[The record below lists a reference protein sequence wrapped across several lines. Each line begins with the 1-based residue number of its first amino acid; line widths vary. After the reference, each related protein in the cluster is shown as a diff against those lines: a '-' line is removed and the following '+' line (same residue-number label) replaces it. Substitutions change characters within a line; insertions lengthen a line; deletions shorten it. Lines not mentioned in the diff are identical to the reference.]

1 MLQMSY
7 IKMEH
12 ITKQFPGVVAL
23 KDVSVEFEKGTIT
36 ALCGENGAGKSTL
49 GKVLAGIYPHKS
61 YDGTIYVDGKVMD
74 FRNTLDAEKEKIV
87 LVHQE
92 LNLIPDLTVEE
103 NVFLGDF
110 PVKHGH
116 VDYQVMTQRTLQIFE
131 ELEIRIDPKETVR
144 NLSTSLQQM
153 VEITK
158 AIARDPEVIIFDES
172 TSSLTAKEIRVFF
185 AIMRKLKEKGVTILY
200 VSHKLEEIFEICDR
214 VIILKDGA
222 YVNEADVGA
231 IDKDT
236 LITWMVG
243 HEMSDQFPPHDKN
256 LVQAD
261 RVLLEVKNWT
271 VYKTGTAKS
280 DCIKTVDNIS
290 FRVCAGEVVGLYGL
304 MGAGRT
310 RLLNSI
316 FDREHYQ
323 SDGQLF
329 VNGKEVT
336 SRTAS
341 GSIRNGLGYVTEDR
355 RKTGLCL
362 IHSVSDNILLASL
375 RNYANKLGVLNE
387 KAGFAARE
395 EMVEKLNIKVADVN
409 SSVAKLSGG
418 NQQKVIFAKW
428 LLNNPHVLL
437 LDEPTRGIDVG
448 AKKEI
453 YSILRKLSENGVGIV
468 LVSSEIPEVMGV
480 SDRILVIKN
489 GQIAA
494 EIDREDATEELL
506 LKNAIGG

>member
-1 MLQMSY
+1 MSH
-7 IKMEH
+7 IRMEH
-12 ITKQFPGVVAL
+12 ITKRFPGVTAL
-23 KDVSVEFEKGTIT
+23 KDVSVEFQKGTIT

-49 GKVLAGIYPHKS
+49 GKVLAGIYDYRS
-61 YDGTIYVDGKVMD
+61 FEGEIYVHDRPVH

-116 VDYQVMTQRTLQIFE
+116 VDYDTMTKRTLEIFA
-131 ELEIRIDPKETVR
+131 ELEIDINPKEIVR

-158 AIARDPEVIIFDES
+158 AIARNPEVVIFDES
-172 TSSLTAKEIRVFF
+172 TSSLTAKEIKVFF
-185 AIMRKLKEKGVTILY
+185 EIMRKLKAKGVTILY

-222 YVNEADVGA
+222 YVNEADVDS
-231 IDKDT
+231 INRDT

-243 HEMSDQFPPHDKN
+243 HEMSDQFPARSQN
-256 LVQAD
+256 LVQED
-261 RVLLEVKNWT
+261 KKLFEVKNWT
-271 VYKTGTAKS
+271 VYKSGTSRA
-280 DCIKTVDNIS
+280 DNVRRVDDLS
-290 FRVCAGEVVGLYGL
+290 FHVCAGEVVGLYGL

-310 RLLNSI
+310 RLLNSL
-316 FDREHYQ
+316 FDSGHYLH
-323 SDGQLF
+323 DGHIF
-329 VNGKEVT
+329 VNGREVKN
-336 SRTAS
+336 RTAVD
-341 GSIRNGLGYVTEDR
+341 SIRSGIGYLTEDR

-375 RNYANKLGVLNE
+375 RNYANKIGCLNE
-387 KAGFAARE
+387 KKGAEARDS
-395 EMVEKLNIKVADVN
+395 MVKQLGIKVADVE
-409 SSVAKLSGG
+409 SPVAKLSGG
-418 NQQKVIFAKW
+418 NQQKVILAKW
-428 LLNNPHVLL
+428 LLNNPQVLL

-453 YSILRKLSENGVGIV
+453 YSLLRELSKAGVGIV
-468 LVSSEIPEVMGV
+468 LVSSEIPEVMHV
-480 SDRILVIKN
+480 SDRILVMKN
-489 GQIAA
+489 GKIAA
-494 EIDREDATEELL
+494 EFKRAQATEELI

>member
-1 MLQMSY
+1 MNF
-7 IKMEH
+7 IRMEH

-23 KDVSVEFEKGTIT
+23 KDVSVQFEKGTIT

-61 YDGTIYVDGKVMD
+61 YEGKIYVDDRLMD

-116 VDYQVMTQRTLQIFE
+116 VDYDTMTKRTLEIFE
-131 ELEIRIDPKETVR
+131 ELEIQINPKEIVR

-185 AIMRKLKEKGVTILY
+185 AIMRKLKAKGVTILY

-243 HEMSDQFPPHDKN
+243 HEMSGQFPPHDKN
-256 LVQAD
+256 LVQSD
-261 RVLLEVKNWT
+261 RVLMEVKDWT

-280 DCIKTVDNIS
+280 DQIKTVDGIS

-316 FDREHYQ
+316 FDREHYL
-323 SDGQLF
+323 SDGKLF
-329 VNGKEVT
+329 INGKEVT

-341 GSIRNGLGYVTEDR
+341 GAIRNGLGYVTEDR

-375 RNYANKLGVLNE
+375 RNYANALGIISD
-387 KAGFAARE
+387 KSGAAARQN
-395 EMVEKLNIKVADVN
+395 MVERLNIKVADVN

-489 GQIAA
+489 GKIVAD
-494 EIDREDATEELL
+494 IDREDATEELL

>member
-1 MLQMSY
+1 MSH

-12 ITKQFPGVVAL
+12 ITKQFPGVIAL
-23 KDVSVEFEKGTIT
+23 NDVSVEFERGTIT

-49 GKVLAGIYPHKS
+49 GKVLAGIYDHRT
-61 YDGTIYVDGKVMD
+61 YDGKV
-74 FRNTLDAEKEKIV
+74 FISGKEVHFKTTLDAEKEKIV

-103 NVFLGDF
+103 NVFLGDY

-116 VDYQVMTQRTLQIFE
+116 VDYDTMTRRTLEIFQ
-131 ELEIRIDPKETVR
+131 ELEIDIDPKAVVR
-144 NLSTSLQQM
+144 SLSTSLQQM

-172 TSSLTAKEIRVFF
+172 TSSLTSKEIKILFS
-185 AIMRKLKEKGVTILY
+185 IMRKLKEKGVTLLY

-222 YVNEADVGA
+222 YVNEASVNE
-231 IDKDT
+231 IDRDT

-243 HEMSDQFPPHDKN
+243 HEMSDQFPPHEEDVIQHDK
-256 LVQAD
+256 
-261 RVLLEVKNWT
+261 VLLEIQNWT
-271 VYKTGTAKS
+271 VYKTGTSKA
-280 DCIKTVDNIS
+280 DNLRTVDNFS
-290 FRVCAGEVVGLYGL
+290 FQVHAGEVVGLYGL

-316 FDREHYQ
+316 FDSGRYQ
-323 SDGQLF
+323 HEGKMF
-329 VNGKEVT
+329 INGKEIK
-336 SRTAS
+336 SRTALD
-341 GSIRNGLGYVTEDR
+341 SIRIGLGYVTEDR

-375 RNYANKLGVLNE
+375 RNYANQFGCLNDAKGSDARDDVIKKLG
-387 KAGFAARE
+387 
-395 EMVEKLNIKVADVN
+395 IKVANVDN
-409 SSVAKLSGG
+409 SVAKLSGG

-428 LLNNPHVLL
+428 LLNNPQVLL

-453 YSILRKLSENGVGIV
+453 YSILRKLSKAGVGIV

-480 SDRILVIKN
+480 SDRILVVKN
-489 GQIAA
+489 GRVSA
-494 EIDREDATEELL
+494 EIDRRDATEELL
-506 LKNAIGG
+506 LNHAIGG

>member
-1 MLQMSY
+1 MNF
-7 IKMEH
+7 IRMEH

-23 KDVSVEFEKGTIT
+23 KDVSVQFEKGTIT

-61 YDGTIYVDGKVMD
+61 YEGKIYVDDRLMD

-116 VDYQVMTQRTLQIFE
+116 VDYDTMTKRTLEIFE
-131 ELEIRIDPKETVR
+131 ELEIQINPKEIVR

-158 AIARDPEVIIFDES
+158 AIARNPEVIIFDES

-185 AIMRKLKEKGVTILY
+185 AIMRKLKAKGVTILY

-222 YVNEADVGA
+222 YVNEADVGT

-243 HEMSDQFPPHDKN
+243 HEMSGQFPPHDKD
-256 LVQAD
+256 LVQSD
-261 RVLLEVKNWT
+261 RVLMEVKGWT

-280 DCIKTVDNIS
+280 DQIKTVDGIS

-316 FDREHYQ
+316 FDREHYL
-323 SDGQLF
+323 SDGKLF
-329 VNGKEVT
+329 INGKEVT

-341 GSIRNGLGYVTEDR
+341 GAIRNGLGYVTEDR

-375 RNYANKLGVLNE
+375 RNYANALGIISD
-387 KAGFAARE
+387 KSGAAARQN
-395 EMVEKLNIKVADVN
+395 MVERLNIKVADVN

-489 GQIAA
+489 GKIVAD
-494 EIDREDATEELL
+494 IDREDATEELL

>member
-1 MLQMSY
+1 MSHV
-7 IKMEH
+7 KMEH
-12 ITKQFPGVVAL
+12 ITKKFPGVVAL

-49 GKVLAGIYPHKS
+49 GKVLAGIYDHKS
-61 YDGTIYVDGKVMD
+61 YEGKILIHDKEVH
-74 FRNTLDAEKEKIV
+74 FKNTLDAEKEKIV

-116 VDYQVMTQRTLQIFE
+116 VNYDEMTARTLEIFK
-131 ELEIRIDPKETVR
+131 ELEISIDPKETVR

-158 AIARDPEVIIFDES
+158 AIAREPDVVIFDES
-172 TSSLTAKEIRVFF
+172 TSSLTAKEIGVFF
-185 AIMRKLKEKGVTILY
+185 DILRKLKKKGVTILY
-200 VSHKLEEIFEICDR
+200 VSHKLEEVFEVCDR

-222 YVNEADVGA
+222 YVNEAAVKD
-231 IDKDT
+231 IDRDT

-243 HEMSDQFPPHDKN
+243 HEMSDQFPPHDKD
-256 LVQAD
+256 LIQHD
-261 RVLLEVKNWT
+261 KVLLEIKNWN
-271 VYKTGTAKS
+271 VYKTGTNKS
-280 DCIKTVDNIS
+280 DQIKTVNDMS
-290 FRVCAGEVVGLYGL
+290 FHVCAGEVVGLYGL

-316 FDREHYQ
+316 FDSEHYQ
-323 SDGQLF
+323 HDGKLF
-329 VNGKEVT
+329 VNGKEVKT
-336 SRTAS
+336 HTAS
-341 GSIRNGLGYVTEDR
+341 DAIKSGLGYVTEDR

-362 IHSVSDNILLASL
+362 IHSVNDNILLASL
-375 RNYANKLGVLNE
+375 RNYANKFGCISE
-387 KAGFAARE
+387 KKGADARE
-395 EMVEKLNIKVADVN
+395 QMVQKLSIKVADTE

-453 YSILRKLSENGVGIV
+453 YSILRKLSEEGVGIV

-489 GQIAA
+489 GTIAA
-494 EIDREDATEELL
+494 DVDRKDATEELL
-506 LKNAIGG
+506 LNYAIGG

>member
-1 MLQMSY
+1 
-7 IKMEH
+7 MEH

-23 KDVSVEFEKGTIT
+23 KDVSVQFEKGTIT

-61 YDGTIYVDGKVMD
+61 YEGKIYVDDRLMD

-116 VDYQVMTQRTLQIFE
+116 VDYDTMTKRTLEIFE
-131 ELEIRIDPKETVR
+131 ELEIQINPKEIVR

-185 AIMRKLKEKGVTILY
+185 AIMRKLKAKGVTILY

-243 HEMSDQFPPHDKN
+243 HEMSGQFPPHDKN
-256 LVQAD
+256 LVQSD
-261 RVLLEVKNWT
+261 RVLMEVKDWT

-280 DCIKTVDNIS
+280 DQIKTVDGIS

-316 FDREHYQ
+316 FDREHYL
-323 SDGQLF
+323 SDGKLF
-329 VNGKEVT
+329 INGKEVT

-341 GSIRNGLGYVTEDR
+341 GAIRNGLGYVTEDR

-375 RNYANKLGVLNE
+375 RNYANALGIISD
-387 KAGFAARE
+387 KSGAAARQN
-395 EMVEKLNIKVADVN
+395 MVERLNIKVTLSIRFCSSRTETIPVSRSSFMLITTSTSLPVWVN
-409 SSVAKLSGG
+409 ICSA
-418 NQQKVIFAKW
+418 
-428 LLNNPHVLL
+428 
-437 LDEPTRGIDVG
+437 TG
-448 AKKEI
+448 AEDAAVQSLVSASNTI
-453 YSILRKLSENGVGIV
+453 SILPSSAQ
-468 LVSSEIPEVMGV
+468 VSNV
-480 SDRILVIKN
+480 
-489 GQIAA
+489 AW
-494 EIDREDATEELL
+494 
-506 LKNAIGG
+506 

>member
-1 MLQMSY
+1 MSH

-23 KDVSVEFEKGTIT
+23 NDVSVEFEEGTIT

-49 GKVLAGIYPHKS
+49 GKVLAGIYDHKS
-61 YDGTIYVDGKVMD
+61 YDGAIYIRGRQVY

-103 NVFLGDF
+103 NVFLGDY
-110 PVKHGH
+110 PVKFGH
-116 VDYQVMTQRTLQIFE
+116 VDYDEMTRRTLEIFK
-131 ELEIRIDPKETVR
+131 ELEIQIDPKETVR

-158 AIARDPEVIIFDES
+158 AIARDPEVVIFDEA
-172 TSSLTAKEIRVFF
+172 TSSLAAKEIHTLF
-185 AIMRKLKEKGVTILY
+185 AIMRKLKAKGVTILY
-200 VSHKLEEIFEICDR
+200 VSHKLEEIFEVCDR
-214 VIILKDGA
+214 VVILKDGS
-222 YVNEADVGA
+222 YVNEAPVA
-231 IDKDT
+231 EIDRDK

-243 HEMSDQFPPHDKN
+243 HSMSDQFPPHDKD
-256 LVQAD
+256 LVQRD
-261 RVLLEVKNWT
+261 KVLFEVRNWN
-271 VYKTGTAKS
+271 VYKTGTNKA
-280 DCIKTVDNIS
+280 DQIKTVDNLS
-290 FRVCAGEVVGLYGL
+290 FHVCAGEVVGLYGL

-310 RLLNSI
+310 RLLNSM
-316 FDREHYQ
+316 FDSERYQ
-323 SDGQLF
+323 HDGQIF
-329 VNGKEVT
+329 VNGKEVKNH
-336 SRTAS
+336 TALD
-341 GSIRNGLGYVTEDR
+341 SIKCGLGYVTEDR

-362 IHSVSDNILLASL
+362 IHSVSENILLASL
-375 RNYANKLGVLNE
+375 RNYANRVGCISDKKGTAAQDEMVKKLG
-387 KAGFAARE
+387 
-395 EMVEKLNIKVADVN
+395 IKVADIN

-453 YSILRKLSENGVGIV
+453 YSILRKLSEAGVGVV

-480 SDRILVIKN
+480 SDRILVVK
-489 GQIAA
+489 GGKIAA
-494 EIDREDATEELL
+494 EIDRSEATEELL

>member
-1 MLQMSY
+1 MNF
-7 IKMEH
+7 IRMEH

-23 KDVSVEFEKGTIT
+23 KDVSVQFEKGTIT

-61 YDGTIYVDGKVMD
+61 YEGKIYVDDRLMD
-74 FRNTLDAEKEKIV
+74 FRNTFDAEKEKIV

-116 VDYQVMTQRTLQIFE
+116 VDYDTMTKRTLEIFE
-131 ELEIRIDPKETVR
+131 ELEIQINPKEIVR

-158 AIARDPEVIIFDES
+158 AIARNPEVIIFDES

-185 AIMRKLKEKGVTILY
+185 AIMRKLKAKGVTILY

-243 HEMSDQFPPHDKN
+243 HEMSGQFPPHDKN
-256 LVQAD
+256 LVQSD
-261 RVLLEVKNWT
+261 RVLMGVKDWT

-280 DCIKTVDNIS
+280 DQIKTVDGIS

-316 FDREHYQ
+316 FDREHYL
-323 SDGQLF
+323 SDGKLF
-329 VNGKEVT
+329 INGKEVT

-341 GSIRNGLGYVTEDR
+341 GAIRNGLGYVTEDR

-375 RNYANKLGVLNE
+375 RNYANALGIISD
-387 KAGFAARE
+387 KSGAAARQN
-395 EMVEKLNIKVADVN
+395 MVERLNIKVADVN

-489 GQIAA
+489 GKIVAD
-494 EIDREDATEELL
+494 IDREDATEELL

>member
-1 MLQMSY
+1 MNF
-7 IKMEH
+7 IRMEH

-23 KDVSVEFEKGTIT
+23 KDVSVQFEKGTIT

-61 YDGTIYVDGKVMD
+61 YEGKIYVDDRLMD

-116 VDYQVMTQRTLQIFE
+116 VDYDTMTKRTLEIFE
-131 ELEIRIDPKETVR
+131 ELEIQINPKEIVR

-158 AIARDPEVIIFDES
+158 AIARNPEVIIFDES

-185 AIMRKLKEKGVTILY
+185 AIMRKLKAKGVTILY

-243 HEMSDQFPPHDKN
+243 HEMSGQFPPHDKN
-256 LVQAD
+256 LVQSD
-261 RVLLEVKNWT
+261 RVLMEVKDWT

-280 DCIKTVDNIS
+280 DQIKTVDGIS

-316 FDREHYQ
+316 FDREHYL
-323 SDGQLF
+323 SDGKLF
-329 VNGKEVT
+329 INGKEVT

-341 GSIRNGLGYVTEDR
+341 GAIRNGLGYVTEDR

-375 RNYANKLGVLNE
+375 RNYANALGIISD
-387 KAGFAARE
+387 KSGAAARQN
-395 EMVEKLNIKVADVN
+395 MVERLNIKVADVN

-489 GQIAA
+489 GKIVAD
-494 EIDREDATEELL
+494 IDREDATEELL

>member
-1 MLQMSY
+1 MSH
-7 IKMEH
+7 IKMER

-23 KDVSVEFEKGTIT
+23 NDVTVEFERGTIT

-49 GKVLAGIYPHKS
+49 GKVLADIYDHKS
-61 YDGTIYVDGKVMD
+61 YDGAIYVDGKQVQ

-110 PVKHGH
+110 PVKMGH
-116 VDYQVMTQRTLQIFE
+116 VDYETMTRRTLEIFE
-131 ELEIRIDPKETVR
+131 ELDIHIDPKETVR

-158 AIARDPEVIIFDES
+158 AIAREPEVVIFDES
-172 TSSLTAKEIRVFF
+172 TSSLTAKEIGVFF
-185 AIMRKLKEKGVTILY
+185 AILRKLRDKGVTLLY
-200 VSHKLEEIFEICDR
+200 VSHKLEEVFEICDR
-214 VIILKDGA
+214 VVILKDGA
-222 YVNEADVGA
+222 YVNEAPVSE
-231 IDKDT
+231 IDRDT

-243 HEMSDQFPPHDKN
+243 HGMSGQFPPHDKD
-256 LVQAD
+256 LVQHGK
-261 RVLLEVKNWT
+261 VLFEIKDWS
-271 VYKTGTAKS
+271 VYKTGTSKS
-280 DCIKTVDNIS
+280 EGLKTVDGMS
-290 FRVCAGEVVGLYGL
+290 FQVCAGEVVGLYGL

-310 RLLNSI
+310 RLLNSL
-316 FDREHYQ
+316 FDSERYPHE
-323 SDGQLF
+323 GRIF
-329 VNGKEVT
+329 VNGREVKNH
-336 SRTAS
+336 TAVDA
-341 GSIRNGLGYVTEDR
+341 IKNGLGYVTEDR

-375 RNYANKLGVLNE
+375 RNYANRLGCISD
-387 KAGFAARE
+387 KKGSDARAD
-395 EMVEKLNIKVADVN
+395 MVKRLSIKVANVD

-428 LLNNPHVLL
+428 LLNSPHVLL

-453 YSILRKLSENGVGIV
+453 YSILRKLTEQGVGIV

-480 SDRILVIKN
+480 SDRILVVKN
-489 GQIAA
+489 GRIAA
-494 EIDREDATEELL
+494 EVARAEATEELL
-506 LKNAIGG
+506 LHHAIGG